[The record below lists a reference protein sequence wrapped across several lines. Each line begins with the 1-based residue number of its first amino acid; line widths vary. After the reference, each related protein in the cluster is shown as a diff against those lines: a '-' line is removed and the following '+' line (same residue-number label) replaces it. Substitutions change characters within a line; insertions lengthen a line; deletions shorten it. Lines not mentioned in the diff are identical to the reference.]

1 MRCADDTGA
10 KPAIIT
16 SLWAYAARPRRR
28 DGPGFIRIDSAHP
41 GDQDGVKGLYHVNA
55 VDCITQFEIVATCER
70 LVKLVNHV
78 AKGITDKDFALA
90 RKIEEV
96 VMWQPGAEA
105 ESPLEGTPDDA
116 RFKYIK
122 YD

>member
-1 MRCADDTGA
+1 M
-10 KPAIIT
+10 
-16 SLWAYAARPRRR
+16 
-28 DGPGFIRIDSAHP
+28 
-41 GDQDGVKGLYHVNA
+41 KGLYHINA

-96 VMWQPGAEA
+96 VVWHPGAEA
-105 ESPLEGTPDDA
+105 QSPMEGTSHDA
-116 RFKYIK
+116 LFKHIK
-122 YD
+122 YDKIS